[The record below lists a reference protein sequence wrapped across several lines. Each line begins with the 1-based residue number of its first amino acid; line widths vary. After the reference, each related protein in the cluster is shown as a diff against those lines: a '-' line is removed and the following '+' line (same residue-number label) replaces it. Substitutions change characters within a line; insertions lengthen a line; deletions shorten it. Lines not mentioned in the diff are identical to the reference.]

1 LSRLQANSSAKS
13 ASSLNLFRKR
23 WAELEFKTRIA
34 SDKKEAKADYN
45 KRIAEL
51 EQKNSDMKK
60 KLDDYKAD
68 GKDKWEQFKKDF
80 SRDMD
85 DLGNAFKDLTT
96 KKTK

>member
-1 LSRLQANSSAKS
+1 
-13 ASSLNLFRKR
+13 
-23 WAELEFKTRIA
+23 
-34 SDKKEAKADYN
+34 
-45 KRIAEL
+45 
-51 EQKNSDMKK
+51 MKK